1 MGFKEKDQQCLL
13 EDPSEEHNLGSVQS
27 PAGDGDDGKGDIFPV
42 FIDCQEVWNISL

>member
-27 PAGDGDDGKGDIFPV
+27 PAGAGDDGKGDIFPV
-42 FIDCQEVWNISL
+42 GLQAVEVCC